1 MNELPLLINC
11 YFDDNVV
18 VNLRVNAFNSWSSI
32 VNSKQLTPNL
42 FLYAY
47 EVIELHKVFDE
58 LIVLLAGLQD
68 IVFYLSRFLDLR
80 NVADPDIIF

>member
-1 MNELPLLINC
+1 MNKLSLLVNC

-18 VNLRVNAFNSWSSI
+18 VNLWVNAFNSWSSI

-68 IVFYLSRFLDLR
+68 IVFYFSWFLDLR